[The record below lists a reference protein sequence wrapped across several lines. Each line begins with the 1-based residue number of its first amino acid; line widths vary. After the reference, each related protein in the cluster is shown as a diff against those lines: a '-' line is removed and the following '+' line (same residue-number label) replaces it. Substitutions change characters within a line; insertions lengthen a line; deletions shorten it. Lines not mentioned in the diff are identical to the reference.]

1 MASFAKI
8 GLNNKVIEVL
18 SVHNNELKDS
28 NGVEQENIGID
39 FLTKLTGWAIWKQTS
54 YNTIGGEH
62 RLGGTPFRKNHA
74 GIGHT
79 YDEDR
84 DAFIPPKP
92 TQYPSWVLNETTCQ
106 WEPPIAKPDDETETK
121 RYGWN
126 ESTQQWDVYTHTYV
140 YNEETQQWDI
150 DNS

>member
-8 GLNNKVIEVL
+8 GLNSKVIEVQ
-18 SVHNNELKDS
+18 SVVNEVLHDS

-54 YNTIGGEH
+54 YNTLGGVH
-62 RLGGTPFRKNHA
+62 NNGGTPLRKNYA
-74 GIGHT
+74 GIGYT

-92 TQYPSWVLNETTCQ
+92 YASWILNEDTCL
-106 WEPPIAKPDDETETK
+106 WEAPVAYPDDGE
-121 RYGWN
+121 RYVWN
-126 ESTQQWDVYTHTYV
+126 ESTTSWD
-140 YNEETQQWDI
+140 QI
-150 DNS
+150 